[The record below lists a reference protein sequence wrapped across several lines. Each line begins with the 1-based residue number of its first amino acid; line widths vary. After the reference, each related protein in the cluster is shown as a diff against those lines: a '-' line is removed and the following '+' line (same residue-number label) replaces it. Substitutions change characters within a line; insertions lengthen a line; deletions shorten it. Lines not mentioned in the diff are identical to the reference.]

1 MGLYGADG
9 TLYLLGLCEGNYCQ
23 QETEKGFDKG
33 HGVIIVFRKIKDKVR
48 LAAAPYRSRD
58 TPLKCIALR
67 SASPTH
73 LFNQA

>member
-48 LAAAPYRSRD
+48 LAGPYRSRD
-58 TPLKCIALR
+58 THR
-67 SASPTH
+67 SNASPSDLH
-73 LFNQA
+73 QPALF